1 MTYTR
6 LTDANALTMRIKIIF
21 WLSGFSIALL
31 SIIIALYTILPSSTF
46 STAIIYQNSFSGA
59 IFKKVVQQSGVDDF
73 LSRLTLI
80 VSGDHHRRK
89 PERKC
94 DSRKWKSR
102 LISIYNVALVLTVDL
117 NGCADFSSVQE
128 AVNAAPDSSPSRTL
142 IVIDSGTYREKV
154 VVNTNKTNLIFQG
167 QGYLNTA
174 IAWNDTAN
182 STGGT
187 SYSSSVAIF
196 AANFTAHNI
205 SFENTAPSPFPGMV
219 GAQAVALRIAG
230 DMAAFYGCGF
240 YGAQDTLYDES
251 GRHYFRECFIQ
262 GSIDFI
268 FGSGRSLYE
277 GCNINSI
284 AKQVSDEISGSITAQ
299 ARQSM
304 NEQTGFSFVNCSISG
319 SGKVWLGRAWGVYA
333 TVVFSTTYMS
343 NVVAP
348 VGWNDWQDPSRDQTV
363 FFREYQCL
371 GPGANY
377 TNRTSYGKQLE
388 QSEATF
394 YMDITYIN
402 GDEWLSSHRN
412 HLFPLDWNIQS
423 RGNK

>member
-46 STAIIYQNSFSGA
+46 STAIISQNSFSRA

-128 AVNAAPDSSPSRTL
+128 AVNAVPDSSPSRTL

-196 AANFTAHNI
+196 AANFTAYNI
-205 SFENTAPSPFPGMV
+205 SF
-219 GAQAVALRIAG
+219 
-230 DMAAFYGCGF
+230 
-240 YGAQDTLYDES
+240 
-251 GRHYFRECFIQ
+251 
-262 GSIDFI
+262 
-268 FGSGRSLYE
+268 E

-412 HLFPLDWNIQS
+412 HLFPLDWKYPIK
-423 RGNK
+423 RK

>member
-1 MTYTR
+1 
-6 LTDANALTMRIKIIF
+6 MRIKIIF
-21 WLSGFSIALL
+21 CLSGFSIALL
-31 SIIIALYTILPSSTF
+31 SVIIALYTILPSSTF
-46 STAIIYQNSFSGA
+46 STAIISQNSFSLA

-80 VSGDHHRRK
+80 VSRDHHRRK

-94 DSRKWKSR
+94 DSRKWKSS
-102 LISIYNVALVLTVDL
+102 LISIYNVALVLTVDSK
-117 NGCADFSSVQE
+117 GCADFKSVQE
-128 AVNAAPDSSPSRTL
+128 AVNAVPDSSPSRTL

-196 AANFTAHNI
+196 AVNFTAYNI
-205 SFENTAPSPFPGMV
+205 SFENTAPPPFPGMV

-268 FGSGRSLYE
+268 FGNGRSLYE

-343 NVVAP
+343 DVVAP
-348 VGWNDWQDPSRDQTV
+348 VGWNDWQDPSRDQTI
-363 FFREYQCL
+363 FFGEYRCL

-388 QSEATF
+388 QSEATL
-394 YMDITYIN
+394 YMEITYIN
-402 GDEWLSSHRN
+402 GDEWLSYHRN
-412 HLFPLDWNIQS
+412 HLFPLDWIFQS